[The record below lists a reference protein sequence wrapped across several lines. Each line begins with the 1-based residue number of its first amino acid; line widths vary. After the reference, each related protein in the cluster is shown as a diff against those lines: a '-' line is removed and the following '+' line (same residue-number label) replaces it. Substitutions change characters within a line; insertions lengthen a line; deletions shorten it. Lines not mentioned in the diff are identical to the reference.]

1 MRIINTNLFLLIIFM
16 FITVFPAAQ
25 TVIDSTIQALQPT
38 VMPVAVLALDGRGV
52 SAQEAEILTE
62 RLRSVLVQ
70 DGRYQVV
77 ERSQMETILQ
87 EQGFQ
92 QSGCTTNECLIQAG
106 QILGVFQMIGG
117 TVGRIGGS
125 YTIDIR
131 LFDVESAQILKAVTR
146 NFNGP
151 IDGLLNLM
159 GEVGVELADDPNSS
173 FSQKEGQLTS
183 QADGQDFEIFG
194 VGLDKIEAVI
204 DTTARNIAQF
214 LTPKPKD
221 PDIKLGSQHGKLDAQ
236 DYRGGRIWFI
246 PTFVTTSTLLYQEK
260 DSEEQDFTNA
270 LVAGLAAK
278 IVMSLIVG
286 DPHLPERL
294 VEKINKESVVYQDSY
309 RQSWVKEVKKIRSN
323 RADSGCILG
332 LALGYAAVHNYS
344 EK

>member
-1 MRIINTNLFLLIIFM
+1 MKIRLTVLTLLMGFSNG
-16 FITVFPAAQ
+16 Q
-25 TVIDSTIQALQPT
+25 TAVDSTNIDHETVAL
-38 VMPVAVLALDGRGV
+38 PVAVLTLDGRGV

-117 TVGRIGGS
+117 T
-125 YTIDIR
+125 
-131 LFDVESAQILKAVTR
+131 TR

-159 GEVGVELADDPNSS
+159 GEVGVELADDVNSS
-173 FSQKEGQLTS
+173 ASQKEGQLTPMA
-183 QADGQDFEIFG
+183 ADQDFSVFG
-194 VGLDKIEAVI
+194 VGLDEIGEVI
-204 DTTARNIAQF
+204 DTTAKNIARF

-236 DYRGGRIWFI
+236 DYRGGKIWFI

-260 DSEEQDFTNA
+260 ESEEQDITNA
-270 LVAGLAAK
+270 LIAGLVAK
-278 IVMSLIVG
+278 IVMSLVAG
-286 DPHLPERL
+286 DPHLPKQL

>member
-1 MRIINTNLFLLIIFM
+1 MMILLFLFM
-16 FITVFPAAQ
+16 LSAVFPSAQ
-25 TVIDSTIQALQPT
+25 TMIDSTNQVSQKT
-38 VMPVAVLALDGRGV
+38 VLPVAVLALDARGV
-52 SAQEAEILTE
+52 SLQEAEILTE
-62 RLRSVLVQ
+62 RLRSILVQ

-106 QILGVFQMIGG
+106 QILGVYQMIGG

-131 LFDVESAQILKAVTR
+131 LFDVESTQILKAVTR

-159 GEVGVELADDPNSS
+159 GEVGVELADDGSS
-173 FSQKEGQLTS
+173 GASQNEDQLTA
-183 QADGQDFEIFG
+183 QANGQDFELFG
-194 VGLDKIEAVI
+194 VGLDEIEAVI

-221 PDIKLGSQHGKLDAQ
+221 PDIKLGKQHGKLDAQ
-236 DYRGGRIWFI
+236 DYRGGTIWFI
-246 PTFVTTSTLLYQEK
+246 PTFVTTGAILYQEK
-260 DSEEQDFTNA
+260 DSKEQDITNA
-270 LVAGLAAK
+270 LIAGLAAK
-278 IVMSLIVG
+278 IVMSLIAG
-286 DPHLPERL
+286 DPRLPENL
-294 VEKINKESVVYQDSY
+294 VEKIGKESVVYQDSY
-309 RQSWVKEVKKIRSN
+309 RRSWVKEVKKIRSN

-344 EK
+344 DK